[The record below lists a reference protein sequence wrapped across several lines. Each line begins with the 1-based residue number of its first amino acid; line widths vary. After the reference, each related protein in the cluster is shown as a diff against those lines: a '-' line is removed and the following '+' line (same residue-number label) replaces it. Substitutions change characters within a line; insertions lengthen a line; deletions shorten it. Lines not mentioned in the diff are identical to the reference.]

1 MAVIFFNFFTLDN
14 IVFCLLFFVH
24 SLSFKSPKGDLVIL
38 KIFFETQIRLK
49 VDSNRQ
55 QMADRKGVWISD
67 DCRHG
72 KYTRTMTPSKKN
84 IEKTVKAVCLED
96 KRSMSTQLD
105 GIEKDSFAMESYIR
119 RG

>member
-1 MAVIFFNFFTLDN
+1 M
-14 IVFCLLFFVH
+14 H

-38 KIFFETQIRLK
+38 KIFFKTQIRLK

-55 QMADRKGVWISD
+55 QMVDRKGVWISD

-72 KYTRTMTPSKKN
+72 KYTRTMTPTKKG
-84 IEKTVKAVCLED
+84 IEETVKAACLED